1 MAKAQKATTKTKVAL
16 WNAIVVAAV
25 RAAKGDRN
33 SLFSKAIF
41 GAEENANDTLKD
53 AIAGGASYSDAEYE
67 EEFAGVAY
75 GSLSLTGAF
84 DEHKEVRDFFEG
96 IGYRW

>member
-1 MAKAQKATTKTKVAL
+1 MAKKAPAQTKVAL
-16 WNAIVVAAV
+16 WNAIVVAAI
-25 RAAKGDRN
+25 RASKGDRN

-41 GAEENANDTLKD
+41 GAEENANDTLND
-53 AIAGGASYSDAEYE
+53 AIHGGATYSEAEYE
-67 EEFAGVAY
+67 ETFSDVAY